1 MASINYGTFSLSPAV
16 KTFEIDQSGYTANP
30 QSSLTGFVI
39 AAENGPSNKLLA
51 MTNESDMTTAFGIP
65 TTYNYLDWYNCWN
78 FLQYAQTAYAVRP
91 MNTSVKNAGVA
102 LTGSYPNGY
111 TQNDTPEENLY
122 NSTVAEI
129 TLQDMLVSDKL
140 TFFNR
145 YVTPTQ
151 SLGLSV
157 CSTSTYWNS
166 PIANEF
172 FATATIDA
180 TKDANLNN
188 IGGAFLASGE
198 ITLTGSN
205 TLKIGSQFNGN
216 GKLFTVLNVVSTG
229 TPNIVVNGPVVAGD
243 ISDYYG
249 TVKTLTTVDFSDPTV
264 DVVFDGTKRFSLNL
278 YNVFSFNDT
287 NVVNGTDCG
296 LYYVSDIVYPVS
308 VGGDYTVTFTK
319 ALLIGA
325 STTATLSAAQEIY
338 SNSDYYFFTPSD
350 DYLVGDYNPVVS
362 GSQAGYSIPA
372 GTTTIKV
379 KSGFNYPVGTEIKF
393 ISDGTFFV
401 DNSPDTLPG
410 LVVGGTYNY
419 EIISIDRSNN
429 TITLDDGL
437 AQPLGIAT
445 GDSITDIVTHST
457 ILRGINLYSTVFDN
471 SIISTTPTR
480 YIDAAT
486 LLEVSVNAE
495 SLIKFNELFE
505 YVPNWLN
512 GEFVTVI
519 CKKNASGLFGIVETQ
534 LASYNP
540 KARDYAN
547 NNEFADE
554 VFFYGSNYMYV
565 KTSADQELDLVDT
578 ANLPLIQLVSSGG
591 TVVNSANV
599 FGTVYPVYLDNNGLI
614 DLTKDIVNVPP
625 QGVYNPNG
633 YTLGDFQNA
642 ETAFSDAESFNVDL
656 LVAPSL
662 DLNGMSQIAET
673 RHDCLAIVAPYD
685 YRALVGKSNT
695 QATQYMIDKFGTTST
710 DPSMLFDTFGTYTKL
725 VANMKYQYDKFNDVN
740 RWMCLAGD
748 IAGLYAQTDANF
760 DPWWAADGLT
770 RGKVLN
776 VIKLAFNPNKTNRDA
791 LYVNAL
797 NAVINIAGEGAGI
810 SWGNKTATAIPSAL
824 DRVNVRRLMIT
835 IERAVAIAVKVGLFE
850 FNDTFTRARL
860 VGIVDP
866 YLRSVQARRGVVGY
880 KIQCDSLNNTPEVI
894 AQNGLVMNV
903 SVQPNRVAEFINVY
917 FDILGTSTTITET
930 VSNNQ

>member
-1 MASINYGTFSLSPAV
+1 
-16 KTFEIDQSGYTANP
+16 
-30 QSSLTGFVI
+30 
-39 AAENGPSNKLLA
+39 
-51 MTNESDMTTAFGIP
+51 
-65 TTYNYLDWYNCWN
+65 
-78 FLQYAQTAYAVRP
+78 
-91 MNTSVKNAGVA
+91 MNTSVMNAGVA
-102 LTGSYPNGY
+102 LTGSYPEGY
-111 TQNDTPEENLY
+111 TQNNTPAENLY
-122 NSTVAEI
+122 NSNIAEI
-129 TLQDMLVSDKL
+129 TLQDMIVSDKL

-145 YVTPTQ
+145 YITPTQ
-151 SLGLSV
+151 TLGLSV

-188 IGGAFLASGE
+188 VGGAFLSSGE

-205 TLKIGSQFNGN
+205 TLQIGSQFNGN
-216 GKLFTVLNVVSTG
+216 GKLFTVLNVVSSN
-229 TPNIVVNGPVVAGD
+229 TPNIVVNGSVVPGD

-249 TVKTLTTVDFSDPTV
+249 TVKTLNTVNFSNPTV
-264 DVVFDGTKRFSLNL
+264 TVVFDGTKRFSLNL
-278 YNVFSFNDT
+278 YNVFSFNNT
-287 NVVNGTDCG
+287 NIVNGTDCG
-296 LYYVSDIVYPVS
+296 LYYVSNIVYPVS

-319 ALLIGA
+319 SLIVGS

-338 SNSDYYFFTPSD
+338 SNSDYYFFTPSN
-350 DYLVGDYNPVVS
+350 DYLVGNYEPSIAS
-362 GSQAGYSIPA
+362 GSHPGYIIPA
-372 GTTTIKV
+372 GSTTIKV
-379 KSGFNYPVGTEIKF
+379 QSGFNYPVGTEIKF
-393 ISDGTFFV
+393 LSNGTFFV

-410 LVVGGTYNY
+410 IDNVPGTYNY
-419 EIISIDRSNN
+419 EIISVDVINN
-429 TITLDDGL
+429 TITLDDGIAQAL
-437 AQPLGIAT
+437 AIAS
-445 GDSITDIVTHST
+445 GDSISDIVTHST
-457 ILRGINLYSTVFDN
+457 ILRGINLYTTVFDN
-471 SIISTTPTR
+471 SIITTTPETF
-480 YIDAAT
+480 IDAST
-486 LLEVSVNAE
+486 LLAVTVNVE
-495 SLIKFNELFE
+495 SLVTFSSLYE

-512 GEFVTVI
+512 GEFTTVI
-519 CKKNASGLFGIVETQ
+519 CQKNASGLFSIVETQ

-554 VFFYGSNYMYV
+554 IFFYGSNYLYV
-565 KTSADQELDLVDT
+565 KTSTDQELDLVDT
-578 ANLPLIQLVSSGG
+578 ANLPLIQLASNGG
-591 TVVNSANV
+591 TVVNGANV
-599 FGTVYPVYLDNNGLI
+599 FGTVYPVFLNNLGLI
-614 DLTKDIVNVPP
+614 DLTLDIVNSPP
-625 QGVYNPNG
+625 QGIYNPNG

-642 ETAFSDAESFNVDL
+642 ETAFDDAEAFNVDI

-685 YRALVGKSNT
+685 YRSLVGKSNT

-710 DPSMLFDTFGTYTKL
+710 DPNMLFDIFGTYTKL

-866 YLRSVQARRGVVGY
+866 YLRSVQARRGVIAY
-880 KIQCDSLNNTPEVI
+880 SIQCDSLNNTPEVI

-930 VSNNQ
+930 VTNGNQ